1 VIDKVSQEEFQ
12 QKQEELNEQ
21 PTQQEDE
28 NKSQK
33 EEQPKQVGTNPQ
45 IIPFITIPY
54 PHI

>member
-12 QKQEELNEQ
+12 QKLEELNEQ

-33 EEQPKQVGTNPQ
+33 EEQPQQVGTGFEGISVYSNSGPGS
-45 IIPFITIPY
+45 
-54 PHI
+54 

>member
-12 QKQEELNEQ
+12 QKLEELNEQ

-33 EEQPKQVGTNPQ
+33 EEQPQQVGT
-45 IIPFITIPY
+45 THKGLLLWAY
-54 PHI
+54 P